1 MMMNYSNG
9 GGIVVAKGRYNVP
22 TGVAVKELKNYY
34 RSNKLLND
42 CPQKVKDLLNNKR
55 LTSTYN
61 SFIET
66 ISTDQKTYSKILGKM
81 NDDEINSKIE
91 KFRNPFERNG
101 IKVALCKRK
110 SGRGIFRWLEF
121 IDIDKLGNNYVP
133 QYDTANLSDQ
143 IINTWYNELEFPNG
157 VAVKELENCSF
168 NNKNKRS
175 KDGIPPYLEK
185 LLEKTDLLMEYNE
198 LVEDLV
204 NANKKLKFCN
214 WDTDA
219 CRDVIKE
226 HSLQFEK
233 KGVSIFLSC
242 KRETIRTEVSIIT
255 DVFRWIEFVDRE
267 EQPNYLP
274 QRNAENASNANMLFV
289 NI

>member
-1 MMMNYSNG
+1 MNYSNEG
-9 GGIVVAKGRYNVP
+9 GVLVAKGRYKVP

-42 CPQKVKDLLNNKR
+42 CPQEVKDLLKYKR

-61 SFIET
+61 SFVEN
-66 ISTDQKTYSKILGKM
+66 ISMNQKSFSKILGKM
-81 NDDEINSKIE
+81 NDDEINSTID
-91 KFRNPFERNG
+91 KFRNPFEGNG

-110 SGRGIFRWLEF
+110 SGRGTFRWLEF
-121 IDIDKLGNNYVP
+121 IDVDKLGNKYVP

-143 IINTWYNELEFPNG
+143 IIKTWYNELEFPNG
-157 VAVKELENCSF
+157 VAVKELEKRSF
-168 NNKNKRS
+168 NKKGS
-175 KDGIPPYLEK
+175 KDGIPPHLET
-185 LLEKTDLLMEYNE
+185 LLKKKNLFIEYDE

-204 NANKKLKFCN
+204 NANKSLKFSN

-219 CRDVIKE
+219 CKNVIKA

-242 KRETIRTEVSIIT
+242 KRETISTGNSIIT
-255 DVFRWIEFVDRE
+255 DIFRWIEFVDRD

-274 QRNAENASNANMLFV
+274 QRNAEKRKHSCRIKL
-289 NI
+289 